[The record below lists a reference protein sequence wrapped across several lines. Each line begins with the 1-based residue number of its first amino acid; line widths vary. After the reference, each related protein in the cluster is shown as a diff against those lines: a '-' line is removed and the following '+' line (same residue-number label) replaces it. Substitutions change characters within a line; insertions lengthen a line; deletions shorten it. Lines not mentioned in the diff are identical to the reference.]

1 MIDSKHNLE
10 QTAVGYGL
18 LPFFANN
25 IPGFSVQEMAAPGM
39 LFGETSDDYG
49 CWEWKGPVIREQ
61 TTAYGKFFR
70 KKAGF
75 VSIGLLP
82 DFINYRRAA
91 YPVVQGSEDAD
102 ILEIVRMHECIT
114 STDLKKTIFGTPARS
129 RKPSGLIYP
138 AETVKPKRHNLEGA
152 LQRLQMGGWLL
163 IADFEYKYTAA
174 GDRYGWGVALYST
187 PEIWFDD
194 PAIAVVDRAPEE
206 SLHRLVDHL
215 SKKLPGVP
223 LREIERLLK

>member
-1 MIDSKHNLE
+1 M
-10 QTAVGYGL
+10 
-18 LPFFANN
+18 
-25 IPGFSVQEMAAPGM
+25 
-39 LFGETSDDYG
+39 
-49 CWEWKGPVIREQ
+49 CIRE
-61 TTAYGKFFR
+61 R
-70 KKAGF
+70 
-75 VSIGLLP
+75 
-82 DFINYRRAA
+82 
-91 YPVVQGSEDAD
+91 
-102 ILEIVRMHECIT
+102 
-114 STDLKKTIFGTPARS
+114 
-129 RKPSGLIYP
+129 
-138 AETVKPKRHNLEGA
+138 AETVKPKRHSLEGA

-206 SLHRLVDHL
+206 SLYRLVDHL